1 MSEAAISLAN
11 ARSVL
16 ANEQN
21 LFFQR
26 NQALRTQDILKEQ
39 TAEQEDTEINKSIEG
54 VTDTIGGIFGTKG
67 LNVGKQ
73 VLKKVGSAVKD
84 KLLKKAESTA
94 FRKGSSTAGRFLQ
107 DTRTKGLGKAGK
119 NLAKDILER
128 SQKPALRSME
138 GFNQSINNVVSGE
151 SDLGMGLNDSMNSWR
166 TAAQDTVSNTLS
178 DATDAVSNTL
188 SDATDAVSNTLSDAT
203 DAVSNVSSTVSDAA
217 SQVGDIARTAQSD
230 AANSIQSSI
239 TSIADESNGKL
250 SGIARAV
257 DQDGAHP
264 FSSLNPIEN
273 IESATSAPVEN
284 PALDSAAEELHNT
297 IKGDAS
303 NIARSTGND
312 VENAV
317 GKAKSVERDFMNEN
331 WVDNTKLKDMDFSLE
346 KYRYAKWRE
355 RGLDDLDTIDRD
367 SAERVGIKAAKSGSK
382 AAEEAVSGL
391 DNLEANAAGSLGQ
404 KTATGAAESAE
415 GLAQR
420 AESTVTNT
428 AGDLGQD
435 AAKGAAETAEGLV
448 QRAES
453 TVTNAAGDLG
463 QSVATGAAETAEGLA
478 QSAESSVAK
487 SVASDTAQKASQQAN
502 QLAEEASQ
510 RAEQVTSDV
519 NRAGQS
525 ASDAAR
531 GSANVADRLA
541 SEAGSEAT
549 TASNIQDATSIT
561 SDLDDVVKG
570 ASDAA
575 KTATEAA
582 TGGVESIEAGAES
595 ALGAVDAADQEI
607 PGLDVVTDVA
617 TGALGLAMILGGSL
631 FKTHA
636 NAAAQTAADK
646 LSEAKASME
655 SMPSVGIE
663 FGNK

>member
-284 PALDSAAEELHNT
+284 PTLDSAAEELHNT

-317 GKAKSVERDFMNEN
+317 EKAKGVERDFMNEN

-420 AESTVTNT
+420 AESTVTN
-428 AGDLGQD
+428 
-435 AAKGAAETAEGLV
+435 
-448 QRAES
+448 
-453 TVTNAAGDLG
+453 AAGDLG
-463 QSVATGAAETAEGLA
+463 QSVATGASESAEALA

-487 SVASDTAQKASQQAN
+487 SVASDTAQKASQQAE
-502 QLAEEASQ
+502 QLAQEASQ